1 MHLKVMQQMTV
12 VPRSVGV
19 PPLSDANFEQVLMT
33 NAMTMA
39 GQQQQM
45 QQRHPATA
53 LAGLL
58 VNGSNTADGL
68 SSTNTFSEQQLV
80 SQQHP
85 SQISFTSLLSMG
97 EDDVRINN
105 PLAGMGLSDE
115 HYGIILQ
122 NLVNGERFTGMG
134 MNDVLGGGGGES
146 GGGGSGGG
154 SGGIKRSIDDVEFGS
169 DKREVKRSRFELI
182 E

>member
-1 MHLKVMQQMTV
+1 MTV

-33 NAMTMA
+33 NAITM
-39 GQQQQM
+39 QQQQM
-45 QQRHPATA
+45 QQRHSAMA
-53 LAGLL
+53 LTGLL

-68 SSTNTFSEQQLV
+68 STTNTLSPSIPLSQQQQQLV
-80 SQQHP
+80 PQQQS

-115 HYGIILQ
+115 HYNTILQ
-122 NLVNGERFTGMG
+122 NLVNGEKFMGMG
-134 MNDVLGGGGGES
+134 MDDVDGES
-146 GGGGSGGG
+146 GSGGG
-154 SGGIKRSIDDVEFGS
+154 SGLSGGIKRTIDEVGFGS
-169 DKREVKRSRFELI
+169 DKREGKRSRFEVI

>member
-1 MHLKVMQQMTV
+1 MHLKVMQQMSV
-12 VPRSVGV
+12 IPRSVGV

-33 NAMTMA
+33 NAMTMVE
-39 GQQQQM
+39 QQQQM
-45 QQRHPATA
+45 QQRHSATA

-58 VNGSNTADGL
+58 VSGSITADGL
-68 SSTNTFSEQQLV
+68 SSTTLSPPIPLSQQHQQQLV
-80 SQQHP
+80 SQQQP

-115 HYGIILQ
+115 HYSIILQ

-134 MNDVLGGGGGES
+134 MDVVS
-146 GGGGSGGG
+146 GGSGSG
-154 SGGIKRSIDDVEFGS
+154 SGGLKRTIDDVGFGS
-169 DKREVKRSRFELI
+169 DKREGKRSRFEVI